1 MGCDLRKEICIF
13 VKLEK
18 QEVVLG
24 IVSKIKN
31 NTILTN
37 IASLGLLQ
45 MANYVIPI
53 LVIPFVTR
61 ALGADAFGKAMYAQN
76 IIAYLT
82 IIVNYGFE
90 YAATQDVAINKE
102 NHQRLVDIFWSVI
115 SSKFVL
121 LLVSFMILCG
131 LYFVFPR
138 VHEDIQLYLFAAL
151 VNIGFAI
158 FPTWFFQGMEK
169 MAKMAIF
176 NFSVRVI
183 SGTLTVLLITAPS
196 HYRFYL
202 LISSLAYVVVGFVAF
217 IYVIKHYSLLPKNFK
232 FDFSP
237 IKKGFPIFLNL
248 AFATLYTTAGFTI
261 LGFYFSDMDL
271 GFYSGAYKII
281 MAFVMLTSMP
291 ISMSLFPMISRKFNE
306 SRAEGLA
313 TLKKCSYIVGG
324 VGILVSIFVF
334 LAAPI
339 LVRLL
344 LGPEFGLSVN
354 MLRAFAPLPFL
365 IIMASMF
372 TVQGLYG
379 MQMQKYAP
387 FVGLTVGVSCVGF
400 TLLLIP
406 SLGIYSAIVGYVSAE
421 LVEVL
426 ISAGIIIFKKNNCL

>member
-1 MGCDLRKEICIF
+1 MGCDIRKEICIF

-90 YAATQDVAINKE
+90 YAATQDVAINKD
-102 NHQRLVDIFWSVI
+102 NHQRLVNIFWSVI

-138 VHEDIQLYLFAAL
+138 VHEDFLLYLFAAL

-158 FPTWFFQGMEK
+158 FPTWFFQGVEK

-217 IYVIKHYSLLPKNFK
+217 VYVIRHYKLLPRNFK
-232 FDFSP
+232 FDSSP
-237 IKKGFPIFLNL
+237 VKKGFPIFLNS

-261 LGFYFSDMDL
+261 LGFYFSDMEL

-306 SRAEGLA
+306 SKEAGLT
-313 TLKKCSYIVGG
+313 TLKKSSYIVGG
-324 VGILVSIFVF
+324 VGLLISVVVF
-334 LAAPI
+334 FTSPI
-339 LVRLL
+339 LVKIL
-344 LGPEFGLSVN
+344 LGSEFDASIN
-354 MLRAFAPLPFL
+354 MLRVFAPLPFL

-387 FVGLTVGVSCVGF
+387 FVGFTVGISCIGF

-406 SLGIYSAIVGYVSAE
+406 SLGVYSAIVGYVLAE
-421 LVEVL
+421 LVEIL
-426 ISAGIIIFKKNNCL
+426 LSGCIILLRKEKL

>member
-18 QEVVLG
+18 QEIDLG
-24 IVSKIKN
+24 VVSKIKN

-61 ALGADAFGKAMYAQN
+61 ALGVDAFGKAMYAQN

-102 NHQRLVDIFWSVI
+102 NHPRLVNIFWSVI
-115 SSKFVL
+115 SSKLIL
-121 LLVSFMILCG
+121 LMVSFMILCG

-138 VHEDIQLYLFAAL
+138 VQEDFLLYFFAAL

-169 MAKMAIF
+169 MAKMAVF

-183 SGTLTVLLITAPS
+183 SGTLTVLLITAPA
-196 HYRFYL
+196 HYRFYI
-202 LISSLAYVVVGFVAF
+202 LISSLAYVVVGLVAF
-217 IYVIKHYSLLPKNFK
+217 IYVIRHYKLWQNKFNF
-232 FDFSP
+232 DLSP

-248 AFATLYTTAGFTI
+248 TFATLYTTAGFTI
-261 LGFYFSDMDL
+261 LGFYFSDVEL
-271 GFYSGAYKII
+271 GYYSGALKII

-291 ISMSLFPMISRKFNE
+291 VSMSLFPMISRKFSE
-306 SRAEGLA
+306 SRERGLA
-313 TLKKCSYIVGG
+313 MLKRCSYIVGG
-324 VGILVSIFVF
+324 VGLFISLCVF
-334 LAAPI
+334 IAAPL
-339 LVRLL
+339 LVQIL
-344 LGPEFGLSVN
+344 LGSEFVESIV
-354 MLRAFAPLPFL
+354 MLRMFAPLPFL

-387 FVGLTVGVSCVGF
+387 YVGLTVGVSCVGL
-400 TLLLIP
+400 TVLLIP
-406 SLGIYSAIVGYVSAE
+406 FCGVYSAIIGYVLAE
-421 LVEVL
+421 LVEIL
-426 ISAGIIIFKKNNCL
+426 LSASIIMFKKG